1 MPLLEARQRV
11 KPVEYQWAWDA
22 NKAAIRSRW
31 DHEDGITWTG
41 DLKDWKAVTE
51 QDRRAISGI
60 LKGFTLIEDVVGC
73 YWGEVAYAFHIPEI
87 AAMARTFS
95 AQEVVH
101 LLAYQAL
108 EDNLGIDSYDAFIQD
123 EVAQKKLADLMDF
136 KFGNMSQCLAVFSGA
151 VEGVSLFS
159 SFAVLQSYCLD
170 GRFNAMRQILSW
182 SMADEN
188 LHSKNGI
195 KLYKTLLSEY
205 PDKVPSSD
213 MIEKGFRLVVTNEL
227 NFIDQIF
234 ADGDLPHISKD
245 ETVAYIIDRANDRFH
260 QLTGKYLYTDVSKP
274 LAQKVASWMEP
285 LSGNGAT
292 TNDFFSASRN
302 GTSYSTTIS
311 QNFEDLD
318 VEAIWNK
325 L

>member
-11 KPVEYQWAWDA
+11 KPVEYQWAWEA
-22 NKAAIRSRW
+22 NRAAIRSRW

-41 DLKDWKAVTE
+41 DLKDWKAISE
-51 QDRRAISGI
+51 RDRRAISGI
-60 LKGFTLIEDVVGC
+60 LKGFTLIENVVGC
-73 YWGEVAYAFHIPEI
+73 YWGEVAYGFHIPEI

-108 EDNLGIDSYDAFIQD
+108 EDNLGIDSYDAFMQD
-123 EVAQKKLADLMDF
+123 EVAQKKLEDLMDF
-136 KFGNMSQCLAVFSGA
+136 KLGNMPLCLAVFSGA

-170 GRFNAMRQILSW
+170 GKFNAMRQILSW

-188 LHSKNGI
+188 LHSQNGI

-205 PDKVPSSD
+205 PDKVPSFD
-213 MIEKGFRLVVTNEL
+213 MIEKGFRLVVANEL
-227 NFIDQIF
+227 RFIEQIF
-234 ADGDLPHISKD
+234 AEGDLPNITED
-245 ETVAYIIDRANDRFH
+245 ETIAYIISRANSRFK
-260 QLTGKYLYTDVSKP
+260 QLTGKYLYTDVSKE
-274 LAQKVASWMEP
+274 LAQKVESWMEP
-285 LSGNGAT
+285 LSGSGAT

-302 GTSYSTTIS
+302 GTSYSTTLT
-311 QNFEDLD
+311 QNFEDVD
-318 VEAIWNK
+318 VGQVWKK